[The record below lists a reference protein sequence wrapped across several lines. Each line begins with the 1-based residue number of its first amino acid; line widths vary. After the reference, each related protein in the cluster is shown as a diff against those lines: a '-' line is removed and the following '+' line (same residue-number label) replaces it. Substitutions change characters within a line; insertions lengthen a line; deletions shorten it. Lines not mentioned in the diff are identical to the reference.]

1 MANAKVIEKKGSVVT
16 FSVVVPKEDVKKT
29 HDHVVS
35 DTAKQTEVKGFR
47 KGQAP
52 QKMVEEKLD
61 TQKLYQSVLEHLLPN
76 VYVEAVQTLNLQ
88 PIADPQIEATS
99 LKENE
104 DWSFKVTVVE
114 RPEVKLSGYK
124 EKIQKELAPSK
135 IVVPGKEETEAQ
147 KKASEEQKI
156 GNILKILKE
165 SAAVDIPQPLVDQ
178 EVQRKLSSLID
189 QTARLG
195 LTVDQYLS
203 RTGKTK
209 ETITKEYDTQSR
221 EDILMELVL
230 DAVARNEQVE
240 VTQAE
245 IEQAINSAPD
255 EETRKAL
262 STSDQKLYLASIIRK
277 RKTVDKLMSL

>member
-1 MANAKVIEKKGSVVT
+1 MANAKVIEKKGSVVI

-29 HDHVVS
+29 YDHVVS
-35 DTAKQTEVKGFR
+35 DMAKHTEVKGFQ

-52 QKMVEEKLD
+52 QKRVEEKLD
-61 TQKLYQSVLEHLLPN
+61 TQKLYQSALEHLLPK

-104 DWSFKVTVVE
+104 DWSFKITVVE
-114 RPEVKLSGYK
+114 RPEIKLSGYI

-147 KKASEEQKI
+147 KKTSEEQRI
-156 GNILKILKE
+156 GRILSILKE
-165 SAAVDIPQPLVDQ
+165 SAKVDIPQPLIDQ

-209 ETITKEYDTQSR
+209 EMITKEYDTQSR

-230 DAVARNEQVE
+230 DAVARDEQVE
-240 VTQAE
+240 VSQAE

-277 RKTVDKLMSL
+277 RKTIDKLMSL